1 MGIEILSKEGC
12 QYCDLAVDLC
22 KEYKL
27 ENKKVLVDKEELK
40 KRCGAQASV
49 YPQIFMNG
57 ELIGSYFDFQDYLED
72 AEPMLLPTLDRFTVF
87 PIEHENLWAM
97 YKKAQMSNWT
107 AEEIDF
113 SKDMD
118 DWVNL
123 SENEQH
129 FIKYILAFF
138 AGSDGIVFENLNDN
152 FASEVQYTEARSFYA
167 YQEHNEMVHGE
178 TYSKLIDKYIKSS
191 SEKKNLFEAIQTIPC
206 IKNKA
211 DWAMKWFSKDKSFGE
226 RLIAFACV
234 EGIFFSGSFC
244 AIFWLKKRGLLP
256 GLCFS
261 NELISRDE
269 GLHLE
274 FAIELFKMLKH
285 KPNKSIIDQI
295 VKDAVDIE
303 KQFIT
308 NALPCS
314 LIGMN
319 SDKMSEYIEYVADRL
334 LKQSGHDKIWG
345 TKNPFDFMENI
356 SLDGKTNFF
365 EKRVGDY
372 GKIDE
377 DSTSIEFNEEF

>member
-1 MGIEILSKEGC
+1 MGVEILSKEGC
-12 QYCDLAVDLC
+12 QYCDMAVDLC
-22 KEYKL
+22 KEYNL
-27 ENKKVLVDKEELK
+27 ENKKIMADKDELK
-40 KRCGAQASV
+40 KRCGNSASV
-49 YPQIFMNG
+49 YPQILLND
-57 ELIGSYFDFQDYLED
+57 ELIGTYFDFQDYLENS
-72 AEPMLLPTLDRFTVF
+72 EPMLLPTLDRFTVF
-87 PIEHENLWAM
+87 PIEHENLWTM

-118 DWVNL
+118 DWVSL

-138 AGSDGIVFENLNDN
+138 AGSDGIVFENLNNN

-178 TYSKLIDKYIKSS
+178 TYSKLIDKYIKNPT
-191 SEKKNLFEAIQTIPC
+191 EKRQLFEAIQTIPC
-206 IKNKA
+206 IENKA
-211 DWAMKWFSKDKSFGE
+211 KWAMKWFSRERSFGE
-226 RLIAFACV
+226 RLLAFACV

-285 KPNKSIIDQI
+285 KLSKVVVEEI
-295 VKDAVDIE
+295 VRDAVSIE
-303 KQFIT
+303 KEFIT
-308 NALPCS
+308 DALPCS

-319 SDKMSEYIEYVADRL
+319 SEKMSEYIEYVADRL

-372 GKIDE
+372 GKLDE

>member
-1 MGIEILSKEGC
+1 MGVEILSKEGC
-12 QYCDLAVDLC
+12 QYCDLTVDLC

-27 ENKKVLVDKEELK
+27 ENKKIIVDKDELK
-40 KRCGAQASV
+40 RRCGAQASV
-49 YPQIFMNG
+49 YPQIFIND
-57 ELIGSYFDFQDYLED
+57 ELIGTYFDFQDYLED
-72 AEPMLLPTLDRFTVF
+72 SEPMLLPTLDRFTVF
-87 PIEHENLWAM
+87 PIEHEHLWAM

-123 SENEQH
+123 SDNEKH

-138 AGSDGIVFENLNDN
+138 AGSDGIVFENLNNN

-191 SEKKNLFEAIQTIPC
+191 SEKKQLFEAIQTIPC
-206 IKNKA
+206 IENKA
-211 DWAMKWFSKDKSFGE
+211 KWAMKWFNKDRSFAE
-226 RLIAFACV
+226 RLFAFACV

-285 KPNKSIIDQI
+285 KPNKSIIEEI
-295 VKDAVDIE
+295 VKDAVSIE
-303 KQFIT
+303 KNFIID
-308 NALPCS
+308 ALPCS

-319 SDKMSEYIEYVADRL
+319 SEKMSEYIEYVADRL

-365 EKRVGDY
+365 EKRVGYY

-377 DSTSIEFNEEF
+377 DSTSIEFDEEF

>member
-40 KRCGAQASV
+40 KRCGTQASV
-49 YPQIFMNG
+49 YPQIFMNDK
-57 ELIGSYFDFQDYLED
+57 LIGSYFDFQDYLEN

-87 PIEHENLWAM
+87 PIEHENLWTM

-118 DWVNL
+118 DWVKL

-178 TYSKLIDKYIKSS
+178 TYSKLIDKYIKNST
-191 SEKKNLFEAIQTIPC
+191 EKKNLFEAIQTIPC
-206 IKNKA
+206 IKSKA
-211 DWAMKWFSKDKSFGE
+211 DWAMKWFSKDRSFGE
-226 RLIAFACV
+226 RLLAFACV

-285 KPNKSIIDQI
+285 KPSKSIIEQI
-295 VKDAVDIE
+295 VKDAVYIE

-308 NALPCS
+308 DALPCS

-319 SDKMSEYIEYVADRL
+319 SDKMSDYIEYVADRL

-372 GKIDE
+372 GKLDE

>member
-22 KEYKL
+22 KEYRL

-118 DWVNL
+118 DLVNM

-211 DWAMKWFSKDKSFGE
+211 DWAMKWFSKDRSFGE
-226 RLIAFACV
+226 RLLAFACV

-285 KPNKSIIDQI
+285 KPNKSVVEQI

-303 KQFIT
+303 KEFIT
-308 NALPCS
+308 DALPCS

-377 DSTSIEFNEEF
+377 DSTSIEFNEDF

>member
-191 SEKKNLFEAIQTIPC
+191 SEKKNLFEAIQNIPC

-285 KPNKSIIDQI
+285 KPNKSIIEQI
-295 VKDAVDIE
+295 IKDAVDIE

-308 NALPCS
+308 DALPCS

>member
-1 MGIEILSKEGC
+1 MGVEILSKEGC
-12 QYCDLAVDLC
+12 QYCDMAVDLC

-27 ENKKVLVDKEELK
+27 ENRKIMVDKNELK
-40 KRCGAQASV
+40 KRCGDRASV
-49 YPQIFMNG
+49 YPQILLND
-57 ELIGSYFDFQDYLED
+57 ELIGTYFEFQDYLEN

-87 PIEHENLWAM
+87 PIEHENLWTM

-118 DWVNL
+118 DWVSL

-138 AGSDGIVFENLNDN
+138 AGSDGIVFENLNNN

-178 TYSKLIDKYIKSS
+178 TYSKLIDKYIKNPT
-191 SEKKNLFEAIQTIPC
+191 EKRQLFEAIQTIPC
-206 IKNKA
+206 IENKA
-211 DWAMKWFSKDKSFGE
+211 KWAMKWFSRERSFGE
-226 RLIAFACV
+226 RLLAFACV

-285 KPNKSIIDQI
+285 KLSKVVVEEI
-295 VKDAVDIE
+295 VRDAVSIE
-303 KQFIT
+303 KEFIT
-308 NALPCS
+308 DALPCS

-372 GKIDE
+372 GKLDE
-377 DSTSIEFNEEF
+377 DSTSIEFNEDF